1 VGAIVSGSEIGRRSN
16 PGWFVTPFV
25 QTAGQEVTIREI
37 EQAIK
42 MVLADYPQ
50 FESYKEM
57 VLSGIMGPS
66 GALTPGQLMEY
77 IEKFKIVNVTAK

>member
-1 VGAIVSGSEIGRRSN
+1 
-16 PGWFVTPFV
+16 VTPFV
-25 QTAGQEVTIREI
+25 QTAGQEVTISEI